1 MNTGILKRIGVL
13 ILLCLLQALLFNKIL
28 LFGCATPLL
37 FIYFVLSLPRNC
49 SRCGSILWS
58 FIMGLS
64 VDIMSNTPGVAAA
77 SMTLI
82 GAVKPPFLEIFIQHD
97 SEDDLVPSPS
107 SMGAAQYLYYSAALI
122 LLHNVVFFTLETF
135 SFFDIT
141 GWLCNVFGSTLLTL
155 LFVFVPANMRKK

>member
-1 MNTGILKRIGVL
+1 MNIGILKRIGVL
-13 ILLCLLQALLFNKIL
+13 ILLCLLQALLLNKIL

-49 SRCGSILWS
+49 SRSASILWS
-58 FIMGLS
+58 FIMGLA

-107 SMGAAQYLYYSAALI
+107 AMGVGQYLYYSAALI

-141 GWLCNVFGSTLLTL
+141 GWLCDVFGSTLITL
-155 LFVFVPANMRKK
+155 LFVFIPANMRK

>member
-1 MNTGILKRIGVL
+1 MNIGILKRIGVL
-13 ILLCLLQALLFNKIL
+13 ILLCLIQALLLNKIL

-49 SRCGSILWS
+49 SRSASILWS
-58 FIMGLS
+58 FLMGLA
-64 VDIMSNTPGVAAA
+64 VDVMSNTPGVAAA

-97 SEDDLVPSPS
+97 SEDDLVPTPS
-107 SMGAAQYLYYSAALI
+107 VMGAGQYLYYSAALI

-141 GWLCNVFGSTLLTL
+141 GWLCDVFGSSLITL
-155 LFVFVPANMRKK
+155 LFVFVAANMRK